1 MPCCGA
7 IYSWFLSAGNVMLM
21 HRYVW
26 KIHQPTSAAWLA
38 LLDED
43 SYKEKSL
50 VESNRYIFWC
60 GAQDCAVGNGR
71 RWESMVK
78 MHMMDKKGRRTDD
91 YEIAKQRSEATG
103 YRVPFK

>member
-43 SYKEKSL
+43 SYKESRSL
-50 VESNRYIFWC
+50 RATVTSF
-60 GAQDCAVGNGR
+60 GAV
-71 RWESMVK
+71 
-78 MHMMDKKGRRTDD
+78 RRT
-91 YEIAKQRSEATG
+91 
-103 YRVPFK
+103 VPLAMVDGGSLWLRCT